1 MGIWGMQTNDNNYY
15 MENLGNKVKCRMS
28 ARPAVTRNV
37 CIRYNS
43 FGSMIMDCYINC
55 ITSKLKQLVN
65 TQLEIK
71 KAKKSKNRICVFKTL
86 HWSAHNSLLLATL
99 C

>member
-1 MGIWGMQTNDNNYY
+1 MQTNDNNYY

-28 ARPAVTRNV
+28 DRPAVTRNV

-43 FGSMIMDCYINC
+43 FGSMIMDFYINC
-55 ITSKLKQLVN
+55 ITSKLKQLLN

-71 KAKKSKNRICVFKTL
+71 NLKRAKTEYVFLKLFTGQPIIPYR
-86 HWSAHNSLLLATL
+86 
-99 C
+99 